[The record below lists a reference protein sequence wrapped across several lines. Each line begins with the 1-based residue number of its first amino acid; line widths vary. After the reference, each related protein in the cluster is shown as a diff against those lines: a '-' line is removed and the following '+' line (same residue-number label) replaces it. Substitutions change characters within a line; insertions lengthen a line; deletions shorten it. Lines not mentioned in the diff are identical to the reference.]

1 MPISDFL
8 NPILS
13 PLLNLPTFWAIIIL
27 SFIISLI
34 ITVIYKYT
42 TDQNL
47 MKQLK
52 EEMKAFQKQIKELK
66 KEPERA
72 MAIQKKSMQTNMKYM
87 MQSMKST
94 LYSFIPIILI
104 FGWMNANLA
113 YEPILPDQEFTT
125 TVFFEDNVNG
135 KIELSVPEGIEVNG
149 NAKKEIR
156 DSEIKWLLS
165 GERGEY
171 LLEYIFN
178 GKKYNKEVLITE
190 KKYRD
195 PIKRI
200 NDGIV
205 KSIEIEH
212 NKRILINLFGWKLG
226 WLATY
231 IIFAIIFSILIRK
244 AIKVY

>member
-13 PLLNLPTFWAIIIL
+13 PLLNLPTFWAIIVL
-27 SFIISLI
+27 SFMISLI

-66 KEPERA
+66 KETERA

-113 YEPILPDQEFTT
+113 YEPIMPEQEFTT
-125 TVFFEDNVNG
+125 TIFLEDKANG
-135 KIELSVPEGIEVNG
+135 EIELSVPLGIEVNG
-149 NAKKEIR
+149 ATKKEIK
-156 DSEIKWLLS
+156 DSEVTWLLS

-171 LLEYIFN
+171 LFEYIFD
-178 GKKYNKEVLITE
+178 GKKYNKELLIDDV
-190 KKYRD
+190 KYNE
-195 PIKRI
+195 PIKKI
-200 NDGIV
+200 KGSSI
-205 KSIEIEH
+205 KSIEVEH
-212 NKRILINLFGWKLG
+212 NKKLPLNLFGWKLG
-226 WLATY
+226 WLGTY
-231 IIFAIIFSILIRK
+231 IIFSIIFSILIRK
-244 AIKVY
+244 VIKVY

>member
-1 MPISDFL
+1 MSISDFL
-8 NPILS
+8 NPVFS
-13 PLLNLPTFWAIIIL
+13 PLLNLPIFWAIIVL
-27 SFIISLI
+27 SFMISLI
-34 ITVIYKYT
+34 ITIIYKYT

-72 MAIQKKSMQTNMKYM
+72 MAIQKKSMRTNMKYM

-104 FGWMNANLA
+104 FGWMNANFA
-113 YEPILPDQEFTT
+113 YEPIMPGQEFTT
-125 TVFFEDNVNG
+125 TIFLEDNTDG
-135 KIELSVPEGIEVNG
+135 RIELSVPQGIEISG
-149 NAKKEIR
+149 ATKKEII
-156 DSEIKWLLS
+156 DGKATWLLS
-165 GERGEY
+165 GKRGEY
-171 LLEYIFN
+171 LFEYIFD
-178 GKKYNKEVLITE
+178 GKKYNKEVLISE
-190 KKYRD
+190 KQYKD
-195 PIKRI
+195 PIKKVRDE
-200 NDGIV
+200 NV
-205 KSIEIEH
+205 RSIEIEH

-231 IIFAIIFSILIRK
+231 IISAIIFSILIRK

>member
-13 PLLNLPTFWAIIIL
+13 PLLNLPTFWAIILL
-27 SFIISLI
+27 SFVISLI

-47 MKQLK
+47 MKRLK

-113 YEPILPDQEFTT
+113 YEPIMPEQEFTT
-125 TVFFEDNVNG
+125 TIFLEDNTNG
-135 KIELSVPEGIEVNG
+135 EIELSIPRGIEVNG
-149 NAKKEIR
+149 AAKKGIR
-156 DSEIKWLLS
+156 DSEVTWLLS
-165 GERGEY
+165 GKRGEY

-178 GKKYNKEVLITE
+178 GKKYNKEVLISE
-190 KKYRD
+190 NQYKD
-195 PIKRI
+195 PVNLRI
-200 NDGIV
+200 IGFI
-205 KSIEIEH
+205 SIICCLEISSY
-212 NKRILINLFGWKLG
+212 NL
-226 WLATY
+226 
-231 IIFAIIFSILIRK
+231 
-244 AIKVY
+244 

>member
-1 MPISDFL
+1 MSISDLL

-13 PLLNLPTFWAIIIL
+13 PLLNLPTFWAIIVL
-27 SFIISLI
+27 SFVISLI

-52 EEMKAFQKQIKELK
+52 DEMKAFQKQIKELK

-72 MAIQKKSMQTNMKYM
+72 MAIQKKSKQTNMKYM

-113 YEPILPDQEFTT
+113 YEPIMPEQEFTT
-125 TVFFEDNVNG
+125 TIFLEDNTNG
-135 KIELSVPEGIEVNG
+135 EIELSVPLGIEVNG
-149 NAKKEIR
+149 ATKKEIK
-156 DSEIKWLLS
+156 DSEVTWLLS

-171 LLEYIFN
+171 LFEYIFD
-178 GKKYNKEVLITE
+178 GKKYNKEVLISE
-190 KKYRD
+190 KQYKDPVKNVRD
-195 PIKRI
+195 GTVR
-200 NDGIV
+200 
-205 KSIEIEH
+205 SIEIEH

-231 IIFAIIFSILIRK
+231 IISAIIFSILIRK
-244 AIKVY
+244 IIKVY

>member
-13 PLLNLPTFWAIIIL
+13 PLLNLPTFWAIIVL
-27 SFIISLI
+27 SFVISLV

-113 YEPILPDQEFTT
+113 YEPIMPEQEFTT
-125 TVFFEDNVNG
+125 TIFLEDNANG
-135 KIELSVPEGIEVNG
+135 EIELSVPQGIKVNG
-149 NAKKEIR
+149 AKKKEIK
-156 DSEIKWLLS
+156 DSKVTWLLS
-165 GERGEY
+165 GKRGEY
-171 LLEYIFN
+171 LFEYIFD
-178 GKKYNKEVLITE
+178 GKKYNKEVLISE
-190 KKYRD
+190 KQYKDPVKDVRD
-195 PIKRI
+195 GNVR
-200 NDGIV
+200 
-205 KSIEIEH
+205 SIEIEH
-212 NKRILINLFGWKLG
+212 NKNILINLFGWKLG

-231 IIFAIIFSILIRK
+231 IISAIIFSILIRK
-244 AIKVY
+244 VIRVY

>member
-1 MPISDFL
+1 MVFESVL
-8 NPILS
+8 NPIFS
-13 PLLNLPTFWAIIIL
+13 PLLNLPTLLAVIFL
-27 SFIISLI
+27 SFVISLI
-34 ITVIYKYT
+34 ITIIYKYT

-113 YEPILPDQEFTT
+113 YEPIMPEQEFTT
-125 TVFFEDNVNG
+125 TIFLEDNANG
-135 KIELSVPEGIEVNG
+135 EIELSVPQGIEVNG
-149 NAKKEIR
+149 ATKKEIK
-156 DSEIKWLLS
+156 DSEVTWLLS
-165 GERGEY
+165 GKRGEY
-171 LLEYIFN
+171 LFEYIFDE
-178 GKKYNKEVLITE
+178 KKYNKEVLISE
-190 KKYRD
+190 KQYKDPVKDVRD
-195 PIKRI
+195 GNVR
-200 NDGIV
+200 
-205 KSIEIEH
+205 SIEIEH
-212 NKRILINLFGWKLG
+212 NKNILINLFGWKLG

-231 IIFAIIFSILIRK
+231 IISAIIFSILIRK
-244 AIKVY
+244 IIKVY